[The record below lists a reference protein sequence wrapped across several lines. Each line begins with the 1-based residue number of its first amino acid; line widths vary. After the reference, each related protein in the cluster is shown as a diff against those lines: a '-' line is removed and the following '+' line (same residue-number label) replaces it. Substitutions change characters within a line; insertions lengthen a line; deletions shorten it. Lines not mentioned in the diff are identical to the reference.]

1 MAADIIPFPKRGR
14 FASEARADSK
24 WKCGTCAEE
33 AVAPA
38 HTEVAAGGAGRTLVC
53 GGGVPGGDEAGLPS
67 SLALVGGGL
76 GESLVE
82 NKRRYR

>member
-33 AVAPA
+33 AVALADIELPA
-38 HTEVAAGGAGRTLVC
+38 GTRSRIWLCAGC
-53 GGGVPGGDEAGLPS
+53 IDEADE
-67 SLALVGGGL
+67 AVFH
-76 GESLVE
+76 
-82 NKRRYR
+82 